1 MPRRT
6 PRSREDRATRQS
18 PVAAEIVSVEE
29 ETLDARIE
37 EQRQIR
43 AALAEYFS
51 ILQEW
56 SSNNRAADEIEQQD

>member
-1 MPRRT
+1 M
-6 PRSREDRATRQS
+6 
-18 PVAAEIVSVEE
+18 AAEIVSVEE

-56 SSNNRAADEIEQQD
+56 SSNNRAADEIEQQV